1 MVQRGKL
8 PEPTTAAQLAKLKPL
23 KPKGGKMTERAR
35 LDPEKAKYLGTCCS
49 PGGMRVWGLG
59 EADVFIDE
67 LGGKFAVFVCGGCK
81 EPLPLPPVPV
91 PVVPGPAPD
100 APSPVTVTAE
110 QRARMEESRQ
120 AALARRASV
129 RAAREDEE
137 RRARLEEQE
146 ARVRLAAAHPQ
157 THDWAEKGHVQFVDQ
172 VLPDVD

>member
-1 MVQRGKL
+1 MYSLLIR
-8 PEPTTAAQLAKLKPL
+8 
-23 KPKGGKMTERAR
+23 
-35 LDPEKAKYLGTCCS
+35 CCQ
-49 PGGMRVWGLG
+49 MWINAWL
-59 EADVFIDE
+59 
-67 LGGKFAVFVCGGCK
+67 
-81 EPLPLPPVPV
+81 
-91 PVVPGPAPD
+91 
-100 APSPVTVTAE
+100 
-110 QRARMEESRQ
+110 Q